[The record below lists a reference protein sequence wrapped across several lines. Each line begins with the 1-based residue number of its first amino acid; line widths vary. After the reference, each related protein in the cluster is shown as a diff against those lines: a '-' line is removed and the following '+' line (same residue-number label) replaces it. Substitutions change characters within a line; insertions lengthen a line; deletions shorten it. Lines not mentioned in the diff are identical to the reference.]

1 MEPFRAKVI
10 ALFSPKGGVGT
21 TTLAVNLAC
30 ALAARGRRV
39 ALVDGNVSFGNV
51 GVILNLP
58 HASNMLDLVNDPAG
72 IDASIE
78 EVLVPHP
85 SGVRVLLA
93 PHRPEEAE
101 IVEGEHLQR
110 MIAALRSRYEYVI
123 VDTWASY
130 DPRVLAVLEAADRV
144 LIPTTPDLQAVK
156 NLAVF
161 LRVAELLKLS
171 PKLRPGVNR
180 VDSVSPAYLQEIEA
194 FLAQPLTWRVVSD
207 GKRVI
212 QSVTDGVPFVLAD
225 PDAPISR
232 DIARLARHVDGEAE
246 EAPAPERRPFWKA
259 ARFHL
264 SPAH

>member
-1 MEPFRAKVI
+1 M
-10 ALFSPKGGVGT
+10 
-21 TTLAVNLAC
+21 
-30 ALAARGRRV
+30 
-39 ALVDGNVSFGNV
+39 VDG
-51 GVILNLP
+51 
-58 HASNMLDLVNDPAG
+58 D
-72 IDASIE
+72 
-78 EVLVPHP
+78 
-85 SGVRVLLA
+85 
-93 PHRPEEAE
+93 
-101 IVEGEHLQR
+101 HLQR

-130 DPRVLAVLEAADRV
+130 DPRVLAVLDAADRV

-161 LRVAELLKLS
+161 LRVAALLKLS
-171 PKLRPGVNR
+171 PKLSLGVNR

-194 FLAQPLTWRVVSD
+194 FLGQALTWRVVSD

-212 QSVTDGVPFVLAD
+212 QAVTDGVPFVLAD
-225 PDAPISR
+225 PAAPISR

-259 ARFHL
+259 ARLHL